1 MPKVQ
6 TSSLQVDNA
15 SIRQNI
21 IQGGVAR
28 SVAAHPITLKGSS
41 ETYKW
46 LVRNDKTYLRYAS
59 NFDKVRYRSKFGT
72 QGIVLGTP
80 GIEDGLK
87 YEHYE
92 LEGVQG
98 DILKQDERQRLLAQ
112 YFAEA
117 EDRIFF
123 AGPDPGVGTSANM
136 AITNDATKAVIDA
149 AVPGT
154 YGSTTAVAHLDLTT
168 DVTAGTTL
176 AGMIGQV
183 RTAFGPN
190 LKANAL
196 KLVVSGDVINR
207 IDGYMSANVDRTLH
221 AVLTDMLNHAGA
233 NGGGEIL
240 ATNMLGGSLD
250 YDTGEIE
257 VTDGTVSAM
266 LMWIA
271 PGFTEV
277 QTSALIQRSDVNDID
292 GLRINIEEKYVPVFK
307 NPLANVWSDTVDIVS

>member
-6 TSSLQVDNA
+6 TDTLRVSTD
-15 SIRQNI
+15 SIRENI
-21 IQGGVAR
+21 IQGGIAR
-28 SVAAHPITLKGSS
+28 RVAAHPITLKGSS

-46 LVRNDKTYLRYAS
+46 LVRNDKTFLRYAS
-59 NFDKVRYRSKFGT
+59 NFDKTRYRSKFGT
-72 QGIVLGTP
+72 EGVVLETP
-80 GIEDGLK
+80 GIEDGLM
-87 YEHYE
+87 YTHYE
-92 LEGVQG
+92 LEAVQG
-98 DILKQDERQRLLAQ
+98 DVLKLDERQRLLAS

-123 AGPDPGVGTSANM
+123 AGKDPGVGTTRNL
-136 AITNDATKAVIDA
+136 AIIDDATKATIDGA
-149 AVPGT
+149 APGT
-154 YGSTTAVAHLDLTT
+154 SGSTTAATQLDLTT

-176 AGMIGQV
+176 AGMIGQI

-221 AVLTDMLNHAGA
+221 AVITDMLNHAGA

-240 ATNMLGGSLD
+240 ATNMLGAALD
-250 YDTGEIE
+250 YNANEIE
-257 VTDGTVSAM
+257 ITDGTVKAM
-266 LMWIA
+266 LMWIGS
-271 PGFTEV
+271 GFTEV
-277 QTSALIQRSDVNDID
+277 QTSPLIQRSDLNEVD

-307 NPLANVWSDTVDIVS
+307 NPLAAPG

>member
-6 TSSLQVDNA
+6 TSSLMVD
-15 SIRQNI
+15 SMGIRQNI

-28 SVAAHPITLKGSS
+28 AVAAHPITLKGSS

-46 LVRNDKTYLRYAS
+46 LVRNDKTFLKYAS

-72 QGIVLGTP
+72 QGIVLNTP
-80 GIEDGLK
+80 GIEDGLM
-87 YEHYE
+87 YSHYE
-92 LEGVQG
+92 LEGIQG
-98 DILKQDERQRLLAQ
+98 DVLKQDERQRLLAQ
-112 YFAEA
+112 YFHEA

-123 AGPDPGVGTSANM
+123 AGPDPGVGTAANM
-136 AITNDATKAVIDA
+136 AITNLATKAVIDA

-154 YGSTTAVAHLDLTT
+154 YGSTTATAELDLTSV
-168 DVTAGTTL
+168 VTAATTL
-176 AGMIGQV
+176 AGMIGQI

-196 KLVVSGDVINR
+196 KLVVTGDVINR
-207 IDGYMSANVDRTLH
+207 IDGYLDANVDRTL
-221 AVLTDMLNHAGA
+221 VSTITDMLNHAGA

-240 ATNMLGGSLD
+240 STNMLGATLD

-257 VTDGTVSAM
+257 VTDGSTNAM

-277 QTSALIQRSDVNDID
+277 QTSPLIQRSDMNDID

-307 NPLANVWSDTVDIVS
+307 NPLANVYSAAVDIVS